1 MAYLP
6 LSVKHWQYAQ
16 ILKALQ
22 RLCCQIET
30 WEAEL
35 LATCVA
41 QTALQGLALMCD
53 RSEVPQIQTKHTVC
67 PLLISR
73 QQRDLPCPSLRLYA
87 VTSAHWGPSK
97 ITMSDLPA
105 CQSIRSIS
113 CLTAFSVS
121 LVRTVS
127 WSLIDC
133 RGLNWKCECVYQN
146 V

>member
-1 MAYLP
+1 MAYL
-6 LSVKHWQYAQ
+6 LLLVKYWQYPQ
-16 ILKALQ
+16 ILKALE
-22 RLCCQIET
+22 RSGCQIET

-35 LATCVA
+35 LPTCVA

-53 RSEVPQIQTKHTVC
+53 RSEVPQNQTKHPLC

-87 VTSAHWGPSK
+87 ETSAHWGPSK

-105 CQSIRSIS
+105 CQSICSIS

-121 LVRTVS
+121 LGRTVS

-133 RGLNWKCECVYQN
+133 RGLNWKCECAHQN